1 MKKVLWKLAI
11 CFTVASWL
19 ALAADDI
26 AIIPEWNA
34 SWNTTVAAEKVKEVS
49 SWWNVWKIYRKI
61 VDEENMSVWDQLA
74 SGIMNWDTILN
85 YSVYIAK
92 FLWEIALLAWAVAII
107 FLWYK
112 RITKNIFWDTPKW
125 ILLVIIWLL
134 IIIFAYAIIKL
145 IWSAFIS

>member
-1 MKKVLWKLAI
+1 MKKVLWVLTI
-11 CFTVASWL
+11 LFTVTSWL
-19 ALAADDI
+19 AMAADDI
-26 AIIPEWNA
+26 AIIPEWN
-34 SWNTTVAAEKVKEVS
+34 STIAAEKVKEVS

-125 ILLVIIWLL
+125 ILLVLIWLL
-134 IIIFAYAIIKL
+134 IIIFSYAIIKL
-145 IWSAFIS
+145 IRSAFIS

>member
-1 MKKVLWKLAI
+1 MKKVLWILAI
-11 CFTVASWL
+11 LFTVVSWL
-19 ALAADDI
+19 VLADDDI
-26 AIIPEWNA
+26 AIIPEWD
-34 SWNTTVAAEKVKEVS
+34 TTLAAQKVKEVS

-74 SGIMNWDTILN
+74 SGIMNRDTILN
-85 YSVYIAK
+85 YCVYIAK

-112 RITKNIFWDTPKW
+112 RITKNIFWDAPKW

>member
-1 MKKVLWKLAI
+1 MKKVLWILAI

-26 AIIPEWNA
+26 AIIPEWNT
-34 SWNTTVAAEKVKEVS
+34 SWNTTIAAEKVKEVS
-49 SWWNVWKIYRKI
+49 SWGNVWKIYRRI
-61 VDEENMSVWDQLA
+61 VDEEDMSVWDQLA
-74 SGIMNWDTILN
+74 SGIMNRDTILN
-85 YSVYIAK
+85 YCVYIAK

-112 RITKNIFWDTPKW
+112 KITKNIFWDTPKW

-145 IWSAFIS
+145 IRYAFIS

>member
-1 MKKVLWKLAI
+1 MKKALWILAI
-11 CFTVASWL
+11 LFTVVSWL
-19 ALAADDI
+19 VLADDDI
-26 AIIPEWNA
+26 AIIPEWD
-34 SWNTTVAAEKVKEVS
+34 TTLAAQKVKEVS

-74 SGIMNWDTILN
+74 SGIMNRDTILN
-85 YSVYIAK
+85 YCVYIAK

-112 RITKNIFWDTPKW
+112 RITKNIFWDAPKW